1 MEYIMRY
8 WSKVLLLSLIGFILM
23 VFTVVDGIW
32 NISQAQNHGQV
43 SGRLITSSGPVP
55 AGTLAFFNADKGSDP
70 ADSSILRIPER
81 TALVDEQGRFEVKVQ
96 YGRYL
101 LGYFPGQQKV
111 HPGLPDKNFE
121 ALLAGI
127 NVSKRYTLYVA
138 DPQFDT
144 GDIYFFPFA
153 EATASSSFTVNGNV
167 KNKSGKPVAGIT
179 IIAKTDI
186 NSMRP
191 QYISRQTD
199 RSGNYTLTLPPGS
212 YYLFARHRLK
222 RFGRP
227 KKGEYFGIWGVNGGA
242 GEFGWFPIKKG
253 QDVSMHGE
261 AGQEIMDANITV
273 FRIPDPVAQEELLK
287 SGGKL

>member
-1 MEYIMRY
+1 MRQLFLIKQV
-8 WSKVLLLSLIGFILM
+8 SFIFLVTLLFACI
-23 VFTVVDGIW
+23 DGIHTMAL
-32 NISQAQNHGQV
+32 AQSHSQV
-43 SGRLITSSGPVP
+43 SGRLTTSSGQVS
-55 AGTLAFFNADKGSDP
+55 AGTLAFFNAEKGSNP

-81 TALVDEQGRFEVKVQ
+81 TALVDEQGRFEVKIQ

-111 HPGLPDKNFE
+111 YPGLPDKNFE

-144 GDIYFFPFA
+144 GDIYFFPLA

-186 NSMRP
+186 NSLRP

-199 RSGNYTLTLPPGS
+199 KSGNYTLTLPPGS

-273 FRIPDPVAQEELLK
+273 FRIPDPVAQEDLLK

>member
-1 MEYIMRY
+1 MQQ
-8 WSKVLLLSLIGFILM
+8 LSLIKQVSFIFL
-23 VFTVVDGIW
+23 VSLLFTCIDGIHTMAL
-32 NISQAQNHGQV
+32 AQSHSQV
-43 SGRLITSSGPVP
+43 SGRIITSSGPVP
-55 AGTLAFFNADKGSDP
+55 AGTLAFFIADKGSDP

-81 TALVDEQGRFEVKVQ
+81 TALVDEQGRFEVKIQ
-96 YGRYL
+96 YGRYF

-111 HPGLPDKNFE
+111 SPGLPDKNFE

-144 GDIYFFPFA
+144 GDIYFFPLT
-153 EATASSSFTVNGNV
+153 EATASPSFTVNGTV

-186 NSMRP
+186 NSLRP

-199 RSGNYTLTLPPGS
+199 KSGSYTLTLPPGS

-227 KKGEYFGIWGVNGGA
+227 EKGEYFGIWGVNGGA
-242 GEFGWFPIKKG
+242 GEFGWFPIKKD

-261 AGQEIMDANITV
+261 AGQKIMDTNITV